1 MHHFRSPALLI
12 AVLSFLVASCGDKPA
27 PVPGGGNRVGVL
39 IVAHG
44 SDSSVWN
51 GMVETLVEEVSGSLL
66 QEPEIEAVEVAFLTA
81 ASPSIADQMREFD
94 AAGYANAIVVPLF
107 LASESSRTI
116 NYLQYLVGMR
126 SQAKALKQLKNEG
139 YDIYFPRLRVNLT
152 PALDEGN
159 LLKKNVL
166 RRVRE
171 LQGDDSGDDMAI
183 VLVGYGDQ
191 QFASQMEVLME
202 NIGRYLKIKTD
213 IDTVAYAF
221 CGDLV
226 DYSGE
231 PIVEVIKE
239 AFALEDEILVVPVLL
254 GVDEMLQANT
264 IQAAINGVDIQSK
277 VRYRPDSILPDPE
290 VNEWVIERVR
300 DALGRVR

>member
-107 LASESSRTI
+107 LFMMTAGLALVMEHFYWRYYDVISRI
-116 NYLQYLVGMR
+116 
-126 SQAKALKQLKNEG
+126 
-139 YDIYFPRLRVNLT
+139 FPR
-152 PALDEGN
+152 
-159 LLKKNVL
+159 K
-166 RRVRE
+166 
-171 LQGDDSGDDMAI
+171 
-183 VLVGYGDQ
+183 
-191 QFASQMEVLME
+191 
-202 NIGRYLKIKTD
+202 
-213 IDTVAYAF
+213 VA
-221 CGDLV
+221 
-226 DYSGE
+226 
-231 PIVEVIKE
+231 
-239 AFALEDEILVVPVLL
+239 
-254 GVDEMLQANT
+254 
-264 IQAAINGVDIQSK
+264 
-277 VRYRPDSILPDPE
+277 
-290 VNEWVIERVR
+290 
-300 DALGRVR
+300 